1 MGFHIRLDSHR
12 KRRDIDTSG
21 EKADSLSLLS
31 REQTYSANVRAT
43 ENELERD

>member
-1 MGFHIRLDSHR
+1 MSFHIRLDSHC
-12 KRRDIDTSG
+12 KLRDIDTSG

-31 REQTYSANVRAT
+31 RERTYSANVRTT